1 MELYEQLLMEIQD
14 GLQAVRDE
22 QSDFEQVSY
31 IEGFPLRNLF
41 TILLVGWWVK
51 D

>member
-22 QSDFEQVSY
+22 QSDLEQVNVSPGEFVY
-31 IEGFPLRNLF
+31 LACCG
-41 TILLVGWWVK
+41 LVGWWVK